1 MATSLSTARPAS
13 NKSFLWPIWAHNPN
27 GIWIGSAVFLHRWA
41 QNVSALYH
49 GMPFPPSKL
58 PLCIGGSG
66 PLSNTWFLGPTRV
79 LNPNGILIGAAVFA
93 GVTSVTDR
101 RTNGQTD
108 RATRSVTIGRIY
120 VRSTLMRP
128 KNTKTKPRPK
138 RNHMHHH
145 SLLAQLTYRSEHNRH
160 KRMPTNKS

>member
-1 MATSLSTARPAS
+1 M
-13 NKSFLWPIWAHNPN
+13 
-27 GIWIGSAVFLHRWA
+27 
-41 QNVSALYH
+41 
-49 GMPFPPSKL
+49 
-58 PLCIGGSG
+58 GGSG

-120 VRSTLMRP
+120 VRSTLMQP
-128 KNTKTKPRPK
+128 KNTKTKPK
-138 RNHMHHH
+138 RNHMRVNITAH
-145 SLLAQLTYRSEHNRH
+145 Y
-160 KRMPTNKS
+160 